1 MKKNVL
7 RIVSALAIFALLA
20 LVFTIGVTRQN
31 QNAHAASASK
41 QPVSV
46 LHQHPRVRNPNAVLS
61 LYTCTGAVHGNMVI
75 NATESVTNDADSGQT
90 NYWALDQY
98 KRTIK
103 VWNVGS
109 DSWCAVVSYKG
120 TFQAQAGQQSPGTS
134 SNPPSGGI
142 LSGYETGPM
151 NGAIEDLITGPLDVS
166 NPSMWPLTGKV
177 NGGTPVDYNCTGFTP
192 GTFNITCPGGSDP
205 DWVAAYFDQS
215 APNYTFTTTAYS
227 FKYVG
232 HNGPGS
238 AHPGASDG
246 VWVDANTGDSG
257 DILDT
262 SNPK

>member
-7 RIVSALAIFALLA
+7 RIASVLSVFALLA
-20 LVFTIGVTRQN
+20 IVLTTLAMR
-31 QNAHAASASK
+31 QNAHAASVSK

-46 LHQHPRVRNPNAVLS
+46 LHQQHMVRNPNAALS
-61 LYTCTGAVHGNMVI
+61 TYTCTGAVKGNMVI
-75 NATESVTNDADSGQT
+75 DAIEKVANDADSGQT

-98 KRTIK
+98 TRTIK

-109 DSWCAVVSYKG
+109 DSWCAVVTYKG
-120 TFQAQAGQQSPGTS
+120 TFQAVAGQQSPGTS
-134 SNPPSGGI
+134 LNPPSGGI

-151 NGAIEDLITGPLDVS
+151 NGAIEDLITGPLDIS
-166 NPSMWPLTGKV
+166 NPSMWPVIGKV
-177 NGGTPVDYNCTGFTP
+177 NGGNPVDYNCTGFTP
-192 GTFNITCPGGSDP
+192 GTYNISCPGGADL

-215 APNYTFTTTAYS
+215 AQNYSFNTTAYS

-246 VWVDANTGDSG
+246 VWIDANTGDSG